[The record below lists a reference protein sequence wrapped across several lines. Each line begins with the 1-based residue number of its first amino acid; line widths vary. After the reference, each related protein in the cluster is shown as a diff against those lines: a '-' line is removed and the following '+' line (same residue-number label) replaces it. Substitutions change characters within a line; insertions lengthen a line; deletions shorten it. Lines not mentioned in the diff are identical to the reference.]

1 MSTTGAH
8 TLLGLSYPA
17 AIELATQ
24 IDGTANADKLTSVGF
39 SYPLAVELARQ
50 MNAGV
55 GSVLGLTR
63 VGMPH
68 QLANIVRLAI
78 DA

>member
-1 MSTTGAH
+1 MSTTLAH

-17 AIELATQ
+17 ATELATQ

-39 SYPLAVELARQ
+39 SYPLATELATQ
-50 MNAGV
+50 MNAGTGKV
-55 GSVLGLTR
+55 HLLVQA
-63 VGMPH
+63 GMPQ
-68 QLANIVRLAI
+68 QLANIVKAAI